1 MSDTIFAL
9 ATGAVRAAIAV
20 IRVSG
25 PGAHAV
31 AARLAGRLPTPRVAT
46 LARLRDPASGD
57 VLDEALVLLFEAARS
72 EIGEDG
78 VELHCHGGPAVVAA
92 VLAALGREPGLRQAE
107 PGEFARRAFANGRLD
122 LAQLEGLADLI
133 DAETEWQR
141 RQAQRQLSGAMRDV
155 TAPWRAA
162 LVAAAALAET
172 GIDFLEDVG
181 LGEALPAQ
189 VTGLLAPVRA
199 GLRAELAHGRAA
211 ERVREGVQVVIAGP
225 PNAGKSTLLNA
236 LARREA
242 AIVSAIAGTTRDPIE
257 VHLDLAGCPLTLVDT
272 AGLRDGTDAI
282 ERIGVLRARER
293 AEAADLVLWLGEDAP
308 PDFAAPVWRL
318 ATKSDLSDAMAPSPA
333 GGRRWPAEVGSDEG
347 AGRKAAASH
356 IAPSW
361 ETPSSDPA
369 TRGHL
374 LPQAREGKLPLSAL
388 TGENMDVLVG
398 RLEAFAID
406 LARGGAGLLARARHR
421 QAFAAALAA
430 LDAAT
435 TEPSPPIE
443 ILAEH
448 LRAARFALERLVGAV
463 DVEDILGDV
472 FSRFCIGK

>member
-9 ATGAVRAAIAV
+9 ATGAARAAIAV

-25 PGAHAV
+25 PRAHIV
-31 AARLAGRLPTPRVAT
+31 SARFCRRTPEPRVAT
-46 LARLRDPASGD
+46 LARLRDPASGEL
-57 VLDEALVLLFEAARS
+57 LDEALVLLFEAARS
-72 EIGEDG
+72 EVGEDG
-78 VELHCHGGPAVVAA
+78 VEFHCHGGPAVVAA
-92 VLAALGREPGLRQAE
+92 VLTALGREPGLRQAE

-162 LVAAAALAET
+162 LIEASALAET
-172 GIDFLEDVG
+172 AIDFSEDVE
-181 LGEALPAQ
+181 LGEALPAR
-189 VTGLLAPVRA
+189 VAALLATARA

-211 ERVREGVQVVIAGP
+211 ERIREGVQVVIAGP

-242 AIVSAIAGTTRDPIE
+242 AIVSAVAGTTRDPIE

-272 AGLRDGTDAI
+272 AGLRDGADEI
-282 ERIGVLRARER
+282 ERIGVSRARER
-293 AEAADLVLWLGEDAP
+293 AEAADLVLWLGKATP
-308 PDFAAPVWRL
+308 PAFAAPVWRL
-318 ATKSDLSDAMAPSPA
+318 APKSDLAPPS
-333 GGRRWPAEVGSDEG
+333 EEG
-347 AGRKAAASH
+347 VR
-356 IAPSW
+356 
-361 ETPSSDPA
+361 ETA
-369 TRGHL
+369 
-374 LPQAREGKLPLSAL
+374 LPLSAL
-388 TGENMDVLVG
+388 TGENVDVLVA
-398 RLEAFAID
+398 RLAAFGTG
-406 LARGGAGLLARARHR
+406 LARGGVGLLARTRHR
-421 QAFAAALAA
+421 DAFAAALDA
-430 LDAAT
+430 LDAAVS
-435 TEPSPPIE
+435 EPTPPVE

-448 LRAARFALERLVGAV
+448 LRAARFALERLIGAV

>member
-1 MSDTIFAL
+1 MNDTIFAL
-9 ATGAVRAAIAV
+9 ATGAARAAIAV

-25 PGAHAV
+25 PRAHAV
-31 AARLAGRLPTPRVAT
+31 AARFAGRVPKPRVAT
-46 LARLRDPASGD
+46 LARLRDPASGEL
-57 VLDEALVLLFEAARS
+57 LDEALVLLFEAARS
-72 EIGEDG
+72 EVGEDG
-78 VELHCHGGPAVVAA
+78 VEFHCHGGPAVVAA
-92 VLAALGREPGLRQAE
+92 VLAALGREPGLRPAE
-107 PGEFARRAFANGRLD
+107 PDEFARRAFANGRLD

-133 DAETEWQR
+133 DAETQWQR

-162 LVAAAALAET
+162 LIAAAALAET
-172 GIDFLEDVG
+172 AIDFSEDVE

-189 VTGLLAPVRA
+189 VGGLTEPVQA

-257 VHLDLAGCPLTLVDT
+257 VHLDLAGCPVTLVDT
-272 AGLRDGTDAI
+272 AGLRDSGDMV
-282 ERIGVLRARER
+282 ERIGVSRARER
-293 AEAADLVLWLGEDAP
+293 ADAADLVLWLGDVSP
-308 PDFAAPVWRL
+308 PPFAAPVWRI
-318 ATKSDLSDAMAPSPA
+318 AAKSDLLGGEVPSA
-333 GGRRWPAEVGSDEG
+333 ARGRRWPDEVGSDEG
-347 AGRKAAASH
+347 ADKAATPTV
-356 IAPSW
+356 APFS
-361 ETPSSDPA
+361 ETSSFDPA
-369 TRGHL
+369 PQSPL
-374 LPQAREGKLPLSAL
+374 LSRAGEREFRLSAV
-388 TGENMDVLVG
+388 TGDNMDVLVE
-398 RLEAFAID
+398 RLTSFATE

-421 QAFAAALAA
+421 EAFAAALGA
-430 LDAAT
+430 LDAAAAT
-435 TEPSPPIE
+435 PAPPVE

-448 LRAARFALERLVGAV
+448 FRAARFALERLIGTV

>member
-1 MSDTIFAL
+1 MNDTIFAL
-9 ATGAVRAAIAV
+9 ATGAARAAIAV

-25 PGAHAV
+25 PVAHAV
-31 AARLAGRLPTPRVAT
+31 ATRFAGRTPAPRIAT

-57 VLDEALVLLFEAARS
+57 LLDEALVLLFEAERS
-72 EIGEDG
+72 EVGEDG
-78 VELHCHGGPAVVAA
+78 VEFHCHGGPAVVAA
-92 VLAALGREPGLRQAE
+92 VLAALGREPRLRQAE
-107 PGEFARRAFANGRLD
+107 PGEFARRAFANGKLD

-141 RQAQRQLSGAMRDV
+141 KQAQRQLSGAMRDV

-162 LVAAAALAET
+162 LIEAAALAET
-172 GIDFLEDVG
+172 AIDFSEDVE

-189 VTGLLAPVRA
+189 VAELVAPVRA

-242 AIVSAIAGTTRDPIE
+242 AIVSAVAGTTRDPIE
-257 VHLDLAGCPLTLVDT
+257 VHLDLAGCPVTLVDT
-272 AGLRDGTDAI
+272 AGLRESGDTV
-282 ERIGVLRARER
+282 ERIGVIRARER
-293 AEAADLVLWLGEDAP
+293 AEAADLVLWLGDDAP
-308 PDFAAPVWRL
+308 PVLAAAVWRI
-318 ATKSDLSDAMAPSPA
+318 AAKSDLPVERIPSPA
-333 GGRRWPAEVGSDEG
+333 RGRRGPDGVGSDEEAEG
-347 AGRKAAASH
+347 EA
-356 IAPSW
+356 ITPCVAPSA

-369 TRGHL
+369 WQGHL
-374 LPQAREGKLPLSAL
+374 LPRAGEGVLPLSAL
-388 TGENMDVLVG
+388 TGVNMDVLVS
-398 RLEAFAID
+398 RLTTFATD
-406 LARGGAGLLARARHR
+406 LARGGAGLLARTRHR
-421 QAFAAALAA
+421 DAFAGALEA
-430 LDAAT
+430 LDAASA
-435 TEPSPPIE
+435 EPAPPVE

-448 LRAARFALERLVGAV
+448 LRAARFALERLIGAV

>member
-9 ATGAVRAAIAV
+9 ATGAARAAIAV

-25 PGAHAV
+25 SRAHDV
-31 AARLAGRLPTPRVAT
+31 ATRFAGRRPMPRMAT

-57 VLDEALVLLFEAARS
+57 LLDEALVLLFEAARS

-78 VELHCHGGPAVVAA
+78 LELHCHGGPAVVAA
-92 VLAALGREPGLRQAE
+92 VLGALGREPGLRPAE

-141 RQAQRQLSGAMRDV
+141 RQAHRQLSGAMRDV

-162 LVAAAALAET
+162 LVEAAALAET
-172 GIDFLEDVG
+172 AIDFAEDVG
-181 LGEALPAQ
+181 LGATLPAQ
-189 VTGLLAPVRA
+189 VAELLAPVRA

-272 AGLRDGTDAI
+272 AGLRDGADAI
-282 ERIGVLRARER
+282 ERIGVSRARER
-293 AEAADLVLWLGEDAP
+293 AEAADLVLWLGEEAP
-308 PDFAAPVWRL
+308 PDFSAPVWRL
-318 ATKSDLSDAMAPSPA
+318 AAKSDLRGE
-333 GGRRWPAEVGSDEG
+333 GGLSHHGEG
-347 AGRKAAASH
+347 TTTLH
-356 IAPSW
+356 
-361 ETPSSDPA
+361 
-369 TRGHL
+369 
-374 LPQAREGKLPLSAL
+374 LSAR
-388 TGENMDVLVG
+388 TGENMSALVA
-398 RLEAFAID
+398 RLEAFATE

-421 QAFAAALAA
+421 QAFADALDA
-430 LDAAT
+430 LDAAAADPT
-435 TEPSPPIE
+435 PPVE

-448 LRAARFALERLVGAV
+448 LRAARFALERLIGAV